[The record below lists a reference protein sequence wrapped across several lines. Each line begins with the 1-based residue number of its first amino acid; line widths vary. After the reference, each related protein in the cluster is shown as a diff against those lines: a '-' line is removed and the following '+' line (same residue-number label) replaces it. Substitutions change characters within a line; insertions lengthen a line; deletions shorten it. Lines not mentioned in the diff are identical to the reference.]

1 MKWILSRKKKEVL
14 KSICAEI
21 IMIVSIIMMIL
32 GIQMSW
38 KLLGEK
44 KSQWYEKDIAYSLTN
59 DRFISQKAEMLFI
72 LLSVIMILIVLAGAA
87 MYLVIRKNIL
97 LQLKRE
103 YCYLKLFGYR
113 NMRITGILFFDV
125 CLDLFVS
132 LFVVLPAEIILWKYI
147 REVKMIQTLLLLTE
161 SGTDLKYL
169 IIVLVYAKVVCV
181 SLLQII
187 IQIQKER
194 RYNGSN
200 RRSKGFGKSI

>member
-1 MKWILSRKKKEVL
+1 MKWILNRKKKEVL
-14 KSICAEI
+14 KSVCAEI
-21 IMIVSIIMMIL
+21 IMIVSILMMIL

-44 KSQWYEKDIAYSLTN
+44 KSQWYESEIAYSLTN
-59 DRFISQKAEMLFI
+59 DRFISQKAEILFM

-87 MYLVIRKNIL
+87 MYLIIRKNIL

-103 YCYLKLFGYR
+103 CYYLKLFGYR
-113 NMRITGILFFDV
+113 TMRITGILFFDV
-125 CLDLFVS
+125 CFDLCVS
-132 LFVVLPAEIILWKYI
+132 LFIVLPAEIILWKYI

-161 SGTDLKYL
+161 SGTDLKYF
-169 IIVLVYAKVVCV
+169 IIVLVYAGVFCV

-187 IQIQKER
+187 IRKERR

-200 RRSKGFGKSI
+200 RRGKRFGKSI